1 MKGRYRNMF
10 LYNIVLGNLNLTPE
24 SWSHITDEHGNHFIA
39 KDDIRQRIRID
50 GKVDQS
56 LYPELGELTPVWS
69 SANMQCYDILPGTK
83 WVNNNRNMNPLL
95 LSNNREN
102 SEGKEQVVIYI
113 TVSNNYSIVRFT
125 TQHKILQTYH
135 KTDMYQGCAVVL
147 DSNDVTAGGNIIRIS
162 VLNKKNNVY
171 TDFNI
176 FFTKEDTSKIL
187 VNRKNITNPKV
198 LETLKSQVE
207 KFKNRYMG
215 FKILTKPNELLT
227 STYITSEKFKDDVV
241 NATKNIKNPKIIVVN
256 PEQLETTESV
266 QSVMDML
273 RTEFDG
279 GKIKAITQCGVNL
292 PLDMLRQL
300 KLLYVFNYD
309 VKNNVLSCRKSN

>member
-1 MKGRYRNMF
+1 M
-10 LYNIVLGNLNLTPE
+10 
-24 SWSHITDEHGNHFIA
+24 
-39 KDDIRQRIRID
+39 
-50 GKVDQS
+50 
-56 LYPELGELTPVWS
+56 
-69 SANMQCYDILPGTK
+69 
-83 WVNNNRNMNPLL
+83 
-95 LSNNREN
+95 
-102 SEGKEQVVIYI
+102 
-113 TVSNNYSIVRFT
+113 YS
-125 TQHKILQTYH
+125 
-135 KTDMYQGCAVVL
+135 
-147 DSNDVTAGGNIIRIS
+147 
-162 VLNKKNNVY
+162 
-171 TDFNI
+171 DFNI

-227 STYITSEKFKDDVV
+227 STYITSDKFKDDVI
-241 NATKNIKNPKIIVVN
+241 NITKNIKNPKIIVVN
-256 PEQLETTESV
+256 PEQLETTESI